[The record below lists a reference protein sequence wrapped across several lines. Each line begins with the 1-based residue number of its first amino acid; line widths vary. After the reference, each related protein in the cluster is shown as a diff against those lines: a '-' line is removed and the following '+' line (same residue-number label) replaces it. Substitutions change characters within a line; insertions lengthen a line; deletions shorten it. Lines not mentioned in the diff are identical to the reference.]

1 MNNVIKIVIKLENSF
16 DISKIDEPIEN
27 IGIDSLGFVALRVEL
42 EKKYQID
49 IPDHIWYDF
58 KTISNIINFFEK
70 IPFIKNREEKN
81 QSEICLDKDYE
92 VNLPKMANNA
102 LSENWFFK
110 EMGNNHWDL
119 LSKGLKEKSSKIK
132 DETGERLYATFIRIS
147 FKCSSLRKFE
157 ENDLFKVSA
166 NITQYGK
173 NNFLS
178 HFKISSN
185 NNIIESNFMTTFSK
199 RDGDDNLDLLK
210 STPVASSIIP
220 EINETPKFLTDY
232 RLIKKRLIDSHH
244 LYDYEFILIEDDIFR
259 YDYSINPYYDLN
271 GVGLLYFA
279 SYPTIS
285 DYCETYFF
293 NELDKINHWADEYF
307 TIVRDVFY
315 FANCNIDDLIVF
327 KINHYEFFNNK
338 IKIYSSLFRKKD
350 GIKMADLFT
359 VKEKYASK

>member
-1 MNNVIKIVIKLENSF
+1 MNDVIKIVTNLENSF
-16 DISKIDEPIEN
+16 DTSKINEPIEN

-42 EKKYQID
+42 EKNYQID
-49 IPDHIWYDF
+49 IPDQIWYDF
-58 KTISNIINFFEK
+58 KTINEIISFFYK
-70 IPFIKNREEKN
+70 TPSIKNRQANSLKELCLEK
-81 QSEICLDKDYE
+81 EYE

-110 EMGNNHWDL
+110 EMGNNHWEL

-157 ENDLFKVSA
+157 ENDLLKAVGS
-166 NITQYGK
+166 ITQYGK

-178 HFKISSN
+178 KFKISTD

-210 STPVASSIIP
+210 STPIASSIIP
-220 EINETPKFLTDY
+220 EINNIPKFLTDY
-232 RLIKKRLIDSHH
+232 RLIKKRLIDCHH
-244 LYDYEFILIEDDIFR
+244 LFGYEFSLTEDNIFSDE
-259 YDYSINPYYDLN
+259 YLINPYYDLN

-285 DYCETYFF
+285 DYCETHYF
-293 NELDKINHWADEYF
+293 NKLEQVSQWADEYF
-307 TIVRDVFY
+307 TLARDIFY
-315 FANCNIDDLIVF
+315 FSNCNIDDVIIF
-327 KINHYEFFNNK
+327 KINNYEFFGNK
-338 IKIYSSLFRKKD
+338 IKIYTTLFRKKD
-350 GIKMADLFT
+350 SIKMADIFT
-359 VKEKYASK
+359 IKEKYVSK